1 MTNTFDVIAMGAG
14 HNGLVAAAYLAKAG
28 KKVLVLE
35 RKAWPGGGVVTREIN
50 TPGYWHDEHSSVHIM
65 IQGNPMIRND
75 ELGLQSKFG
84 LKYQYGIPYAMIFP
98 DQSTLVAYQDL
109 DKTCEGIA
117 KISRKDA
124 ETYRRFAK
132 RAIAMLP
139 AFGAG
144 MYSPP
149 TPMGAF
155 VAMMDGSEE
164 GREVLDAMQRSSLE
178 IANQSFE
185 SEKVRIWLL
194 RLVSENLQ
202 LPDELGTGFGLY
214 LMPGLMHGYGVSQP
228 AGGSGKLSE
237 SLIRCI
243 EHYGGEVRCN
253 SEVTK
258 ILTSGGRA
266 TGVRLRSGEEFAAAD
281 GVIGAIHPH
290 RLRAFVDGVP
300 ERVLERAERC
310 TLAAFSIMVSH
321 YDLKQRAQFYA
332 GEEVGH
338 AIMLEFMSCNTL
350 SEMLD
355 DFDTL
360 KRGRISDR
368 VLIAGGDESI
378 NDPSRVPPG
387 CGMFHG
393 ITFAPY
399 NLEDGGPSRWD
410 EIAEQMGDRSL
421 AAYRKFVKNLT
432 ADNII
437 KRTIATPLDHAR
449 NSPNSMVG
457 GDVHG
462 VAPYF
467 YQTGGHRPTPD
478 LAQYTVPGVERFY
491 LVGPFQHP
499 GGGVYGAGRAT
510 AMRMFEQFGMDFAKL
525 AGADTAGGGKTTSIA
540 PGAGVAQ
547 GAGVAPA
554 AAPADDGTVT
564 LYGPA
569 NEDLLVIHAIERE
582 GNSVVVK
589 GQAYGTM
596 PLSAALRPEQARRIF
611 KLLKLRMIPF
621 LIGFL
626 FRRSA
631 QK

>member
-1 MTNTFDVIAMGAG
+1 MTNNYDVVAMGAG

-35 RKAWPGGGVVTREIN
+35 RN
-50 TPGYWHDEHSSVHIM
+50 
-65 IQGNPMIRND
+65 
-75 ELGLQSKFG
+75 
-84 LKYQYGIPYAMIFP
+84 
-98 DQSTLVAYQDL
+98 
-109 DKTCEGIA
+109 
-117 KISRKDA
+117 A
-124 ETYRRFAK
+124 ETYRRFVK

-144 MYSPP
+144 MYAPP

-178 IANQSFE
+178 IANQAFE
-185 SEKVRIWLL
+185 SEKVRIWPL

-237 SLIRCI
+237 SLVRCI

-253 SEVTK
+253 SEVSK
-258 ILTSGGRA
+258 ILTSAGRA
-266 TGVRLRSGEEFAAAD
+266 TGVRLNSGEEFTAKD

-300 ERVLERAERC
+300 ERVLDRAERT

-321 YDLKQRAQFYA
+321 YDLKEQAQFHA

-338 AIMLEFMSCNTL
+338 AIMLEYMSSNTL

-360 KRGRISDR
+360 KRGRISER

-387 CGMFHG
+387 RGMFHG

-399 NLEDGGPSRWD
+399 NLEDGGASRWD

-421 AAYRKFVKNLT
+421 TAYRRFVKNLT
-432 ADNII
+432 SDNII

-467 YQTGGHRPTPD
+467 YQTGGHRPTAD

-510 AMRMFEQFGMDFAKL
+510 AMRMFEQLGMNFDTMV
-525 AGADTAGGGKTTSIA
+525 GADSGSGTKTTSIGSG
-540 PGAGVAQ
+540 GASG
-547 GAGVAPA
+547 GEGIAPA
-554 AAPADDGTVT
+554 PDDDRVT

-569 NEDLLVIHAIERE
+569 NEDLLVIRSIERE

-596 PLSAALRPEQARRIF
+596 PLSATLRPEQARRLF
-611 KLLKLRMIPF
+611 KLLRLSMIPF

-626 FRRSA
+626 FRRS
-631 QK
+631 KDMR

>member
-1 MTNTFDVIAMGAG
+1 
-14 HNGLVAAAYLAKAG
+14 
-28 KKVLVLE
+28 
-35 RKAWPGGGVVTREIN
+35 
-50 TPGYWHDEHSSVHIM
+50 
-65 IQGNPMIRND
+65 
-75 ELGLQSKFG
+75 
-84 LKYQYGIPYAMIFP
+84 
-98 DQSTLVAYQDL
+98 
-109 DKTCEGIA
+109 
-117 KISRKDA
+117 
-124 ETYRRFAK
+124 
-132 RAIAMLP
+132 MLP
-139 AFGAG
+139 MFGAG
-144 MYSPP
+144 LYVPP

-155 VAMMDGSEE
+155 VTMLDGNEQ
-164 GREVLDAMQRSSLE
+164 GREVLEAMQRSSLE

-228 AGGSGKLSE
+228 VGGSGKLSE
-237 SLIRCI
+237 SLVRCI
-243 EHYGGEVRCN
+243 EHHGGEVRCS

-258 ILTSGGRA
+258 ILISGGRA
-266 TGVRLRSGEEFAAAD
+266 TGVRLSTGEEFTAAD

-290 RLRAFVDGVP
+290 RLRAFLEGVP
-300 ERVLERAERC
+300 EPVLDRAERA

-321 YDLKQRAQFYA
+321 YDLRQQAQYYA
-332 GEEVGH
+332 GEDVGR
-338 AIMLEFMSCNTL
+338 AIMLEFMSSNTL

-355 DFDTL
+355 DFDAL
-360 KRGRISDR
+360 KRGRISER
-368 VLIAGGDESI
+368 VLAAGGDESI

-387 CGMFHG
+387 RGMFHG

-399 NLEDGGPSRWD
+399 NLEDGGPARWD

-421 AAYRKFVKNLT
+421 AAYRKFVRNLT
-432 ADNII
+432 SDNIV
-437 KRTIATPLDHAR
+437 KRTIVTPLDHAR
-449 NSPNSMVG
+449 HMPNSMVG

-510 AMRMFEQFGMDFAKL
+510 AIRMFEHLGMDFGKL
-525 AGADTAGGGKTTSIA
+525 VGAASEKSTAKTTSISGIGGGGGG
-540 PGAGVAQ
+540 GAL
-547 GAGVAPA
+547 A
-554 AAPADDGTVT
+554 AAADDTVT

-569 NEDLLVIHAIERE
+569 NEDLLVIRAIERE

-596 PLSAALRPEQARRIF
+596 PLSATLRPEQARRVF
-611 KLLKLRMIPF
+611 KLLKWSLIPF
-621 LIGFL
+621 LLSFL
-626 FRRSA
+626 FRRS
-631 QK
+631 KLD